1 MANLA
6 YKQHESEYQE
16 NIDVFD
22 LISQYDEI
30 GFRWMI
36 DSMNHICFMA
46 DEDNWA
52 AYDALPRFEDAK
64 ELRAALIELG
74 RVEPPIP
81 KIDFAEL
88 TYKRIEY

>member
-30 GFRWMI
+30 GFHWMI
-36 DSMNHICFMA
+36 DSMNQIAFIA
-46 DEDNWA
+46 DEENWA
-52 AYDALPRFEDAK
+52 AYDALPRFENAK
-64 ELRAALIELG
+64 ELRAALTELG
-74 RVEPPIP
+74 RVEPPMP
-81 KIDFAEL
+81 KTDFAEL
-88 TYKRIEY
+88 TFKRIEY

>member
-30 GFRWMI
+30 GFHWMI
-36 DSMNHICFMA
+36 DSMNQIAFIA
-46 DEDNWA
+46 DEERWDE
-52 AYDALPRFEDAK
+52 YDELPRFENAK

-74 RVEPPIP
+74 RVEPPMP
-81 KIDFAEL
+81 KIDPAEL